1 MIPIALGDVAAATG
15 GRLTGGADPAA
26 VVSGVVVDSR
36 AATGGDLFAA
46 VPGERVD
53 GHDYAATALGAGAV
67 AVLAERDLGEDVP
80 AVVVPG
86 RVLDALPALAAEV
99 LARRRALA
107 DDPALS
113 APFDVVAVTGSSGK
127 TSTKDLLA
135 AVLAPLGPVVA
146 PPGSYNNEL
155 GVPLTL
161 LRVEEGTRSLVVE
174 MGARGRGHIA
184 HLCEL
189 AHPRVGAVLN
199 VGSAHVGEF
208 GSPEAIAV
216 AKGELVESLPPAG
229 DGLTDGGIAVLNAD
243 DHRVAAMA
251 ERTRARVVTFGW
263 GSAAD
268 VRAEDVRVDEMGRPS
283 FTLVAGPS
291 GLAGAGGR
299 ADVAMRVHGEHHV
312 SNALAAAACALAVGA
327 ELDDVAAALSTAR
340 AASRWRMEV
349 TERPDGVVVV
359 NDAYNANP
367 ESVRAALRALKSM
380 RRPGGRT
387 WAVIGEMLELGD
399 TARDEHDAV
408 GRYAVRLDVSRLVA
422 VGEGARPVHTG
433 AVLEGSYADESVWVD
448 GVDAAEALLAEELR
462 PGDVVLVK
470 SSNGAGLLH
479 LGDRLAA
486 VGASTTGTGEAG
498 S

>member
-15 GRLTGGADPAA
+15 GRLSGGADAAA

-53 GHDYAATALGAGAV
+53 GHDYAAAALGAGAV
-67 AVLAERDLGEDVP
+67 AVLAERDLGDGVP

-107 DDPALS
+107 DDPALD

-199 VGSAHVGEF
+199 VGLAHVGEF

-216 AKGELVESLPPAG
+216 AKGELVEALPPAV
-229 DGLTDGGIAVLNAD
+229 DGATGLRDGGVAVLNAD

-263 GSAAD
+263 GGGAD
-268 VRAEDVRVDEMGRPS
+268 VRAEDVRVDELGRAS
-283 FTLVAGPS
+283 FTLRTGTGGDAASAAVA
-291 GLAGAGGR
+291 LQL
-299 ADVAMRVHGEHHV
+299 HGEHHV
-312 SNALAAAACALAVGA
+312 SNALAAAACALAAGA
-327 ELDDVAAALSTAR
+327 QLADVAGALSGAR

-349 TERPDGVVVV
+349 TERADGVVVV

-367 ESVRAALRALKSM
+367 ESVRAALRALKAM

-387 WAVIGEMLELGD
+387 WAVIGEMLELGGA
-399 TARDEHDAV
+399 ARDEHDAV

-433 AVLEGSYADESVWVD
+433 AVLEGSYADESAWVPD
-448 GVDAAEALLAEELR
+448 ADAAHALLEAELR

-470 SSNGAGLLH
+470 SSHGAGLLH
-479 LGDRLAA
+479 LGERLAL
-486 VGASTTGTGEAG
+486 GGGERP
-498 S
+498 

>member
-1 MIPIALGDVAAATG
+1 
-15 GRLTGGADPAA
+15 
-26 VVSGVVVDSR
+26 
-36 AATGGDLFAA
+36 
-46 VPGERVD
+46 
-53 GHDYAATALGAGAV
+53 
-67 AVLAERDLGEDVP
+67 
-80 AVVVPG
+80 
-86 RVLDALPALAAEV
+86 
-99 LARRRALA
+99 
-107 DDPALS
+107 
-113 APFDVVAVTGSSGK
+113 VVAVTGSSGK

-135 AVLAPLGPVVA
+135 AVIAPLGPVVA
-146 PPGSYNNEL
+146 PPGSFNNEL

-161 LRVEEGTRSLVVE
+161 LRVEEGTRTLVVE

-216 AKGELVESLPPAG
+216 AKGELVEALPPAG
-229 DGLTDGGIAVLNAD
+229 GAGAGLRDGGVAVLNAD

-251 ERTRARVVTFGW
+251 ERTRARVVTVGW
-263 GSAAD
+263 GGGAD
-268 VRAEDVRVDEMGRPS
+268 VRAEDVRVDDRGRPS
-283 FTLVAGPS
+283 FTLVTE
-291 GLAGAGGR
+291 LGGER
-299 ADVAMRVHGEHHV
+299 ASADVSMQLHGEHHV
-312 SNALAAAACALAVGA
+312 SNALAAAACALAVGVGLA
-327 ELDDVAAALSTAR
+327 DVAAALSTAR

-367 ESVRAALRALKSM
+367 ESVKAALRALKAM

-433 AVLEGSYADESVWVD
+433 AVLEGSYADESAWVPD
-448 GVDAAEALLAEELR
+448 SEAAHALLEAELR

-470 SSNGAGLLH
+470 SSHGAGLLH
-479 LGDRLAA
+479 LGDRLALE
-486 VGASTTGTGEAG
+486 GADAADGRAG
-498 S
+498 A

>member
-26 VVSGVVVDSR
+26 VVSGVVIDSR
-36 AATGGDLFAA
+36 AASGGDLFAA

-67 AVLAERDLGEDVP
+67 AVLAERDLGDDVP

-99 LARRRALA
+99 LARRHQL
-107 DDPALS
+107 PT
-113 APFDVVAVTGSSGK
+113 PFDVVGVTGSSGK

-146 PPGSYNNEL
+146 PPGSFNNEL

-161 LRVEEGTRSLVVE
+161 LRVDEQTRTLVVE
-174 MGARGRGHIA
+174 MGARGIGHIA

-216 AKGELVESLPPAG
+216 AKGELVEALPPAAEAG
-229 DGLTDGGIAVLNAD
+229 AGLLDGGVAVLNAD

-251 ERTRARVVTFGW
+251 TRTRARVLTFGW
-263 GSAAD
+263 GASAD
-268 VRAEDVRVDEMGRPS
+268 VRAEDVRVDELGRPA
-283 FTLVAGPS
+283 FALHAQ
-291 GLAGAGGR
+291 GAS
-299 ADVAMRVHGEHHV
+299 AQVSMQLHGEHHV
-312 SNALAAAACALAVGA
+312 SNALAAAACALAVGV

-367 ESVRAALRALKSM
+367 ESVRAALRALKAM
-380 RRPGGRT
+380 HRPGGRT

-408 GRYAVRLDVSRLVA
+408 GRYAVRLDISRLVA
-422 VGEGARPVHTG
+422 VGKGARPVHTG
-433 AVLEGSYADESVWVD
+433 AVLEGSYADESMWVAD
-448 GVDAAEALLAEELR
+448 IEAAEALLAQELR

-470 SSNGAGLLH
+470 SSNGAGLMH
-479 LGDRLAA
+479 LGDRLALA
-486 VGASTTGTGEAG
+486 GAAPVTSSEGVRA
-498 S
+498 

>member
-15 GRLTGGADPAA
+15 GRLTGGADAA
-26 VVSGVVVDSR
+26 AEVSGVVVDSR

-53 GHDYAATALGAGAV
+53 GHDYAAAALGAGAV

-107 DDPALS
+107 DDPDLD
-113 APFDVVAVTGSSGK
+113 APFDVVGVTGSSGK

-174 MGARGRGHIA
+174 MGARGVGHIA

-189 AHPRVGAVLN
+189 ARPRVGAVLN

-216 AKGELVESLPPAG
+216 AKGELVESLPAAA
-229 DGLTDGGIAVLNAD
+229 DGGVAVLNAD

-263 GSAAD
+263 GADAD
-268 VRAEDVRVDEMGRPS
+268 VRAEDVRVDDQGRPS
-283 FTLVAGPS
+283 FTLATGAAGE
-291 GLAGAGGR
+291 R
-299 ADVAMRVHGEHHV
+299 AAAAVSMQLHGEHHV

-327 ELDDVAAALSTAR
+327 DLADVAAALSAAR

-367 ESVRAALRALKSM
+367 ESVRAALRALKAM

-433 AVLEGSYADESVWVD
+433 AVLEGSYADESVWVPEV
-448 GVDAAEALLAEELR
+448 GAAEALLAEELR

-470 SSNGAGLLH
+470 SSHGAGLLH

-486 VGASTTGTGEAG
+486 VGASAVGTGQVRP
-498 S
+498 

>member
-15 GRLTGGADPAA
+15 GRLTGGADPSA

-53 GHDYAATALGAGAV
+53 GHDHAAAALGAGAV

-86 RVLDALPALAAEV
+86 RVLDALPALAVEV

-107 DDPALS
+107 DDPDLA

-146 PPGSYNNEL
+146 PPGSFNNEL

-184 HLCEL
+184 HLCQL

-216 AKGELVESLPPAG
+216 AKGELVEALPPAG
-229 DGLTDGGIAVLNAD
+229 GQDGGVAVLNAD

-263 GSAAD
+263 GAGAD
-268 VRAEDVRVDEMGRPS
+268 VRAEDVRVDAHGRPS
-283 FTLVAGPS
+283 FTLHARS
-291 GLAGAGGR
+291 GDEAASAEVSMQL
-299 ADVAMRVHGEHHV
+299 HGEHHV

-327 ELDDVAAALSTAR
+327 QLGDVADALSAAR

-367 ESVRAALRALKSM
+367 ESVRAALRALKAM

-433 AVLEGSYADESVWVD
+433 AVLEGSYADESVWVAD
-448 GVDAAEALLAEELR
+448 AEAAHALLEAELR

-470 SSNGAGLLH
+470 SSHGAGLLH
-479 LGDRLAA
+479 LGDRLALE
-486 VGASTTGTGEAG
+486 GAPAAAG
-498 S
+498 GAHP